1 MFDNFGPNIARVLE
15 KYWGLFLQGA
25 GYTLLLSFITVFF
38 GTILGSALA
47 LMRRSRFKPVS
58 ALATGYVE
66 LMRGTPLLLQ
76 LYFFYFMLPEL
87 LPLLNLSKFACV
99 SIALVFNSAAYVCEI
114 VRAGIQAVDPGQTEA
129 ARTLGL
135 SARQAMTRIVLPQ
148 AVKNILPALGNE
160 FVINI
165 KDSSVLNVIGFS
177 ELYFMAKSVAG
188 SSYRYF
194 EVYLI
199 ICVVYFVITFT
210 ITRLLRLVEKRLD
223 GPDNFAIHGSQ
234 TVPEV
239 ELKLKRGHFGGHSL

>member
-160 FVINI
+160 FVTVI
-165 KDSSVLNVIGFS
+165 KETSLASTFFVGDLMTQYSTVRGTMFLVLEPLVVVGIIYFLLTFFLSKLVNALERRMKASV
-177 ELYFMAKSVAG
+177 
-188 SSYRYF
+188 
-194 EVYLI
+194 
-199 ICVVYFVITFT
+199 
-210 ITRLLRLVEKRLD
+210 
-223 GPDNFAIHGSQ
+223 
-234 TVPEV
+234 
-239 ELKLKRGHFGGHSL
+239 

>member
-160 FVINI
+160 FVTVI
-165 KDSSVLNVIGFS
+165 KETSLASTFFVGDLMTQYSTVRGTMFLVLEPLVVVGII
-177 ELYFMAKSVAG
+177 YF
-188 SSYRYF
+188 
-194 EVYLI
+194 LL
-199 ICVVYFVITFT
+199 TFF
-210 ITRLLRLVEKRLD
+210 LSKLVNALERRMKASD
-223 GPDNFAIHGSQ
+223 
-234 TVPEV
+234 
-239 ELKLKRGHFGGHSL
+239 